1 MFLEEVAPMEIYTT
15 GRPSVLLAPACAPF
29 AYGPEVLTAA
39 RWAPLS
45 QVHQVQIQAELARVL
60 ARGDSNT
67 STKVSPMGRDGFV
80 GSNGSVVKTDG
91 ASGVPPRGRPV

>member
-1 MFLEEVAPMEIYTT
+1 MEIYTT
-15 GRPSVLLAPACAPF
+15 GRPSVLLAPACAPS
-29 AYGPEVLTAA
+29 AYGRELLTAA
-39 RWAPLS
+39 RRAPLS
-45 QVHQVQIQAELARVL
+45 QVHQVQIQAELARIA
-60 ARGDSNT
+60 ARGGSNNN